1 MVNKQRYDYK
11 FLTKFCEENRITLLK
26 SYENEK
32 ITRETIIEA
41 KCINCENRMKKNL
54 LDCL

>member
-26 SYENEK
+26 VMK
-32 ITRETIIEA
+32 
-41 KCINCENRMKKNL
+41 MKK
-54 LDCL
+54 